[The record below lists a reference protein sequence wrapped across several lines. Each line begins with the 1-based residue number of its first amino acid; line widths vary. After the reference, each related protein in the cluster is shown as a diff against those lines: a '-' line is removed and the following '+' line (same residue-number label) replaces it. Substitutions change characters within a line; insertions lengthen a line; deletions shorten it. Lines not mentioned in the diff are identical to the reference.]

1 MKNYKLIFK
10 RNMLM
15 MFLLVCALAVA
26 LFLVRILDEYNTD
39 NTIKI
44 GGSFSLTDQ
53 NGNQFKSDE
62 LKKKKLVYFGYTY
75 CPDIC
80 PFDMLKLSN
89 FIEKSPNIQKYLE
102 LIFITVDPERD
113 SPVELKSYLE
123 NFDSSII
130 GLTGSKEEIS
140 NITKNFRVFVR
151 KNKASQLDQNY
162 LIDHSALL
170 MKTIIISPI
179 SEQMISNR
187 KLKIFFKRSYL
198 VSIQKHFS
206 FHWL

>member
-15 MFLLVCALAVA
+15 MLLLVCVLAVA
-26 LFLVRILDEYNTD
+26 LFLIRILNEYNTD

-44 GGSFSLTDQ
+44 GGSFSLIDQ
-53 NGNQFKSDE
+53 NGDKFNSNE

-89 FIEKSPNIQKYLE
+89 FIENNPSFQKYLE

-123 NFDSSII
+123 NFDSPII
-130 GLTGSKEEIS
+130 GLTGSKEEIN
-140 NITKNFRVFVR
+140 NIIKNFRVFVR

-162 LIDHSALL
+162 LIDHSALFFL
-170 MKTIIISPI
+170 LDDNDNYLAHFRTNDFES
-179 SEQMISNR
+179 
-187 KLKIFFKRSYL
+187 KIKNFF
-198 VSIQKHFS
+198 
-206 FHWL
+206 

>member
-162 LIDHSALL
+162 LIDHSALFFL
-170 MKTIIISPI
+170 LDENDNYLAHFRTNDFES
-179 SEQMISNR
+179 
-187 KLKIFFKRSYL
+187 KIKNFF
-198 VSIQKHFS
+198 
-206 FHWL
+206 

>member
-89 FIEKSPNIQKYLE
+89 FIEKSPNVQKYLE

-162 LIDHSALL
+162 LIDHSALFFL
-170 MKTIIISPI
+170 LDENDNYLAHFRTNDFESKIKT
-179 SEQMISNR
+179 
-187 KLKIFFKRSYL
+187 
-198 VSIQKHFS
+198 
-206 FHWL
+206 

>member
-1 MKNYKLIFK
+1 
-10 RNMLM
+10 
-15 MFLLVCALAVA
+15 
-26 LFLVRILDEYNTD
+26 
-39 NTIKI
+39 
-44 GGSFSLTDQ
+44 
-53 NGNQFKSDE
+53 
-62 LKKKKLVYFGYTY
+62 
-75 CPDIC
+75 
-80 PFDMLKLSN
+80 MLKLSN

-162 LIDHSALL
+162 LIDHSALFFL
-170 MKTIIISPI
+170 LDENDNYLAHFRTNDFES
-179 SEQMISNR
+179 
-187 KLKIFFKRSYL
+187 KIKNFF
-198 VSIQKHFS
+198 
-206 FHWL
+206 

>member
-15 MFLLVCALAVA
+15 MLLLVCVLAIA
-26 LFLVRILDEYNTD
+26 LFLIRILNEYNTD

-44 GGSFSLTDQ
+44 GGSFSLIDQ
-53 NGNQFKSDE
+53 NGDKFNSNE

-89 FIEKSPNIQKYLE
+89 FIENNPSFQKYLE

-123 NFDSSII
+123 NFDSPII
-130 GLTGSKEEIS
+130 GLTGSKEEIN
-140 NITKNFRVFVR
+140 NIIKNFRVFVR

-162 LIDHSALL
+162 LIDHSALFFL
-170 MKTIIISPI
+170 LDDNDNYLAHFRTNDFES
-179 SEQMISNR
+179 
-187 KLKIFFKRSYL
+187 KIKNFF
-198 VSIQKHFS
+198 
-206 FHWL
+206 

>member
-15 MFLLVCALAVA
+15 MLLLVCVLAIAL
-26 LFLVRILDEYNTD
+26 LLIRILNEYNTD

-44 GGSFSLTDQ
+44 GGSFSLIDQ
-53 NGNQFKSDE
+53 NGDKFNSNE

-89 FIEKSPNIQKYLE
+89 FIENNPSFQKYLE

-123 NFDSSII
+123 NFDSPII
-130 GLTGSKEEIS
+130 GLTGSKEEIN
-140 NITKNFRVFVR
+140 NIIKNFRVFVR

-162 LIDHSALL
+162 LIDHSALFFL
-170 MKTIIISPI
+170 LDDNDNYLAHFRTNDFES
-179 SEQMISNR
+179 
-187 KLKIFFKRSYL
+187 KIKNFF
-198 VSIQKHFS
+198 
-206 FHWL
+206 

>member
-1 MKNYKLIFK
+1 
-10 RNMLM
+10 MLM
-15 MFLLVCALAVA
+15 MLLLVCVLAIAL
-26 LFLVRILDEYNTD
+26 LLIRILNEYNTD

-44 GGSFSLTDQ
+44 GGSFSLIDQ
-53 NGNQFKSDE
+53 NGDKFNSNE

-89 FIEKSPNIQKYLE
+89 FIENNPSFQKYLE

-123 NFDSSII
+123 NFDSPII
-130 GLTGSKEEIS
+130 GLTGSKEEIN
-140 NITKNFRVFVR
+140 NIIKNFRVFVR

-162 LIDHSALL
+162 LIDHSALFFL
-170 MKTIIISPI
+170 LDDNDNYLAHFRTNDFES
-179 SEQMISNR
+179 
-187 KLKIFFKRSYL
+187 KIKNFF
-198 VSIQKHFS
+198 
-206 FHWL
+206 

>member
-1 MKNYKLIFK
+1 
-10 RNMLM
+10 MLM

-162 LIDHSALL
+162 LIDHSALFFL
-170 MKTIIISPI
+170 LDENDNYLAHFRTNDFES
-179 SEQMISNR
+179 
-187 KLKIFFKRSYL
+187 KIKNFF
-198 VSIQKHFS
+198 
-206 FHWL
+206 